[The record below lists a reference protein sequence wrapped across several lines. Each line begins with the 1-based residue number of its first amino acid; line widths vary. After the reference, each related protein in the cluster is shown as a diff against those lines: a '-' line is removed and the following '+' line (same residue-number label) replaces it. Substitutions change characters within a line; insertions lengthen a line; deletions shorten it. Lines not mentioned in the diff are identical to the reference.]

1 MTHAIRIHAHGGPD
15 VLTWEAVELAAP
27 GPDEA
32 LVRHTA
38 VGVNFI
44 DTYHRSGAYPIPL
57 PGGLGLEGAGVVLA
71 VGANVKDIAVG
82 QRVAYASG
90 PIGAYAEQRLI
101 PAACLAPLPDG
112 VNDITAASSL
122 LRGMTARYLLRQ
134 TFHVKH
140 GDTILMHAAAGGVGL
155 ILCQWAKA
163 LGCTVIGTVGSQAK
177 AELAAAN
184 GCDHVIVTGE
194 ESFVEAVKRLTGGR
208 GVDVVY
214 DGVGKDTFFDSLDCL
229 RPRGMMALFG
239 AASGPVPPIDLQ
251 ILAKKGS
258 LFVTRPT
265 LFNHIA
271 TRAELLECAAEF
283 FSVLESGAV
292 KITVGQT
299 FPLAQAAEAHRALES
314 RATTGSTV
322 LTV

>member
-1 MTHAIRIHAHGGPD
+1 MSHAIRIHAHGGPE
-15 VLTWEAVELAAP
+15 VMQWEAAPLPAP
-27 GPDEA
+27 GPGEA

-44 DTYHRSGAYPIPL
+44 DTYHRSGAYPVPL
-57 PGGLGLEGAGVVLA
+57 PSGLGMEAAGVVEA
-71 VGANVKDIAVG
+71 VGPDVTDIAPG
-82 QRVAYASG
+82 DRVVYANG
-90 PIGAYAEQRLI
+90 PIGAYAEKRVM
-101 PAACLAPLPDG
+101 PAAGLVKLPDG
-112 VNDITAASSL
+112 VDDQTAASSF

-134 TFHVKH
+134 TFPVKH
-140 GDTILMHAAAGGVGL
+140 GDAVLMHAAAGGVGL

-163 LGCTVIGTVGSQAK
+163 LGCTVIGTVSSRAK

-184 GCDHVIVTGE
+184 GCDHVVVTGE
-194 ESFVEAVKRLTGGR
+194 QSFVDVCRAVTNGR

-239 AASGPVPPIDLQ
+239 ASSGPVPPIDLQ

-265 LFNHIA
+265 LFSHVA
-271 TRAELLECAAEF
+271 TRPELLENAVDFFAAVANG
-283 FSVLESGAV
+283 SV
-292 KITVGQT
+292 KISIGQI
-299 FPLAQAAEAHRALES
+299 FHLSAAADAHRALES